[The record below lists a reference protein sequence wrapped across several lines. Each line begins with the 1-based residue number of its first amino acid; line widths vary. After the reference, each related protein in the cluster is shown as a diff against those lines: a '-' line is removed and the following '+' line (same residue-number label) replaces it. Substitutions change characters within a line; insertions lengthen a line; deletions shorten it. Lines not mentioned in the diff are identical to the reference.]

1 MSNRQMVR
9 SLTGKS
15 HHVPQGIKNGYT
27 SFSLLF
33 VLIFFLPSPIRWLL
47 VFIGTGKRPYLGPSL
62 KPVLIPISWASM
74 SLCIHSLS
82 LERSFSDNWIA
93 FVSRQKQILS
103 RQFGA
108 VSLAKQC
115 YYPPGYM
122 ISPAMGFWLGL
133 QNQTLTPT
141 YRIGLESNQRV
152 VG

>member
-1 MSNRQMVR
+1 MVR

-15 HHVPQGIKNGYT
+15 RHVPQGIKNGYT
-27 SFSLLF
+27 SFSLSF
-33 VLIFFLPSPIRWLL
+33 VLIFFLPSLIQCLL
-47 VFIGTGKRPYLGPSL
+47 GFIGTGKWPCLGPSL
-62 KPVLIPISWASM
+62 KPVLILISWASM

-82 LERSFSDNWIA
+82 LQRSFSENSWVA

-115 YYPPGYM
+115 HYPLGHM
-122 ISPAMGFWLGL
+122 ISPAMSFWLGL
-133 QNQTLTPT
+133 QNQALT
-141 YRIGLESNQRV
+141 YAYGIGLESNQRV